1 MVKNA
6 LINLMFVLMLT
17 LTNIASSD
25 PNLDQWLDTEKTYKD
40 LINEGYE
47 VKSYS
52 ISDIQTSNGLMLLLF
67 VTVLQKD
74 NDIFIKE
81 DQDGTERLVNDN
93 LFQRR
98 IMGLVSY
105 YESKATGFPDLQV
118 NDMVNVNMSDYQFAD
133 YNFVREIEKKT
144 EKGGKKKE

>member
-1 MVKNA
+1 
-6 LINLMFVLMLT
+6 MLT
-17 LTNIASSD
+17 LTNIALSD

-74 NDIFIKE
+74 NDIFE
-81 DQDGTERLVNDN
+81 CQEYQTMDQNLETLDMTLICKNLVQPY
-93 LFQRR
+93 QR
-98 IMGLVSY
+98 GLD
-105 YESKATGFPDLQV
+105 T
-118 NDMVNVNMSDYQFAD
+118 
-133 YNFVREIEKKT
+133 
-144 EKGGKKKE
+144 